1 MGPCPHGCSIG
12 CGCTTGWLPSF
23 ETAVRSYIEMCMMF
37 DVVNENATRLRD
49 ALNVATEE
57 RDDALR
63 RARVATQ
70 TIVAEIGADGPMSVE
85 DAIMRMN
92 LLHEQF
98 LVFNNAVTHEINV
111 VYRRDDETYG
121 LVETTHDTAGAEHR
135 AQG

>member
-1 MGPCPHGCSIG
+1 
-12 CGCTTGWLPSF
+12 
-23 ETAVRSYIEMCMMF
+23 MMF

-85 DAIMRMN
+85 DAASK
-92 LLHEQF
+92 
-98 LVFNNAVTHEINV
+98 AVAAIV
-111 VYRRDDETYG
+111 DARCGGAYG
-121 LVETTHDTAGAEHR
+121 VDR
-135 AQG
+135 